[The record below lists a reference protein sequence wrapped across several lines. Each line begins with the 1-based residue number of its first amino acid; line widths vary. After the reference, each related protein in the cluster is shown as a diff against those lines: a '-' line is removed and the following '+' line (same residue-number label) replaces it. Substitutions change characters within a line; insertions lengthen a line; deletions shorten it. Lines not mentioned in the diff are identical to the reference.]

1 MKRREALLGSHIRRG
16 LSGPIREDHIPVG
29 IVLPENPAQPVT
41 RANAGIVLGSLRN
54 RVPGVA
60 RLGRWAGRRK
70 IIHML
75 KIRFDVES
83 PLGRGQS
90 APDAISSPVPFE
102 VGQTVC
108 HKVLAGPVT
117 YVIVRTEW
125 VVEDP
130 LYGFYQ
136 SVSLKAEG
144 AKNG

>member
-1 MKRREALLGSHIRRG
+1 
-16 LSGPIREDHIPVG
+16 
-29 IVLPENPAQPVT
+29 
-41 RANAGIVLGSLRN
+41 
-54 RVPGVA
+54 
-60 RLGRWAGRRK
+60 
-70 IIHML
+70 ML
-75 KIRFDVES
+75 KIRFEVES

-90 APDAISSPVPFE
+90 APDAVSSPVPFE
-102 VGQTVC
+102 VGQTVY

-117 YVIVRTEW
+117 YVIVHTGW

>member
-1 MKRREALLGSHIRRG
+1 MLG
-16 LSGPIREDHIPVG
+16 
-29 IVLPENPAQPVT
+29 
-41 RANAGIVLGSLRN
+41 GSIS

-60 RLGRWAGRRK
+60 HLRRWAERRK

-75 KIRFDVES
+75 KIRFEVES

-90 APDAISSPVPFE
+90 APDAVSSPVPFE
-102 VGQTVC
+102 VGQTVY

-117 YVIVRTEW
+117 YVIVRTGW

-130 LYGFYQ
+130 LYGFCQ